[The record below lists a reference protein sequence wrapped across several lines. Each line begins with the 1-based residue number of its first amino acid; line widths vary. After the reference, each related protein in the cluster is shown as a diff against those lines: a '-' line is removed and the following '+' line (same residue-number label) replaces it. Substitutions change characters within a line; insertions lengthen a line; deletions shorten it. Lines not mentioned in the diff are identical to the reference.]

1 METTVI
7 QTRVDSSLKKEAEDF
22 FQSIGLDMTTAIRL
36 FLNQVLIQ
44 KKIPFEIVSKDAIT
58 RKSALENFYAL
69 RAGAKNL
76 QEMSLDEINSEIQSV
91 REKSKAK
98 AYK

>member
-7 QTRVDSSLKKEAEDF
+7 QTRVETSLKKEAEEF
-22 FQSIGLDMTTAIRL
+22 FQSVGLDMTTAIRL

-44 KKIPFEIVSKDAIT
+44 KKIPFEIESKESISRAQ
-58 RKSALENFYAL
+58 ALENFYAM
-69 RAGAKNL
+69 RAGARNL
-76 QEMSLDEINSEIQSV
+76 QEMSLDEINAEIQCV
-91 REKSKAK
+91 RERSKAK

>member
-1 METTVI
+1 MKTTVI
-7 QTRVDSSLKKEAEDF
+7 QTRVDSDLKKEAEEF

-44 KKIPFEIVSKDAIT
+44 KKIPFEIVSKEAIT
-58 RKSALENFYAL
+58 RKCALENFYAL

>member
-7 QTRVDSSLKKEAEDF
+7 QTRIDSNLKKEADDF

-36 FLNQVLIQ
+36 FLNQILIQ
-44 KKIPFEIVSKDAIT
+44 RKIPFEIISKDTIT
-58 RKSALENFYAL
+58 RQSALENFYAL
-69 RAGAKNL
+69 RAESKNL
-76 QEMSLDEINSEIQSV
+76 QEMSLDEINAEIQSI
-91 REKSKAK
+91 RERSKGK